1 MRATIPIGI
10 QPGTK
15 VIRIDRVPY
24 TEQLAWEG
32 NPPEPAYSV
41 PIQGYWI
48 IWIHSNPTQTLGTYL
63 QLNDDGSIINVTVHE
78 DGTED
83 QFTVKDADK

>member
-15 VIRIDRVPY
+15 VLRIERKKDDRSRY
-24 TEQLAWEG
+24 WNHQLGDEVVEG
-32 NPPEPAYSV
+32 DA
-41 PIQGYWI
+41 GCWI
-48 IWIHSNPTQTLGTYL
+48 IWLHANHNFTLGTYL
-63 QLNDDGSIINVTVHE
+63 QLNDDGSILNTTVKE

-83 QFTVKDADK
+83 TFTVKDADT